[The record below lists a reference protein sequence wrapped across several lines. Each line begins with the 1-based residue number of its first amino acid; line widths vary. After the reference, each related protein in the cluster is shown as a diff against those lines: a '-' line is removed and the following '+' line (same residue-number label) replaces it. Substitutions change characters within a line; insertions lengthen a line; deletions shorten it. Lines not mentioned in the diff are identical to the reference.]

1 MKKNY
6 TLNDLILF
14 AYNETDS
21 VNKNLISK
29 TIKSNKKLNTQY
41 KSILKV
47 KKALNSINVSPGKN
61 VINNILN
68 YSRALNILNS
78 KAIGNISLILN

>member
-14 AYNETDS
+14 TYNETDS
-21 VNKNLISK
+21 INKNLISK
-29 TIKSNKKLNTQY
+29 TIKSNQKLNTEY

-47 KKALNSINVSPGKN
+47 KDALNSINVSPGKN
-61 VINNILN
+61 VINNILS